1 METFKLLLFVVVA
14 LNVSVSFAIE
24 PVTVTTGIVA
34 GLSAL
39 WGYLDRTPCRLIE
52 CCDQFS
58 ISTNAKN
65 ITVLE
70 EVLRKNVY
78 GQHLMQDIVVR
89 ALRGHLLATDPKK
102 ALVLSFHG
110 TPGCGKSYVS
120 DFIAQSLYVKGMK
133 SQYVKKFVAG
143 SDFPDASKGHVYK
156 LKIADEI
163 RRIVH
168 KCERSLF
175 IFEDVQKMPSAV
187 LDAVVPFIDYHS
199 DIDGVD
205 FRKSI
210 FLFLSNTG
218 ASLINQRTLELWS
231 KGTQRE
237 NIIKLHDFEY
247 MIRQGAFNEE
257 GGLHKSDTIT
267 TSLID
272 HYIPFLPL
280 EEKHVRKC
288 IHDEFKKLGYPT
300 PPKGSVEKI
309 LEEMT
314 FMPDEVQLYSTT
326 GCKRVSAK
334 VTAYHYG
341 GKFSPF

>member
-1 METFKLLLFVVVA
+1 MKASISVWFLVA
-14 LNVSVSFAIE
+14 CNVGVSYAIE
-24 PVTVTTGIVA
+24 PVTVTAGIVA
-34 GLSAL
+34 AVSAL
-39 WGYLDRTPCRLIE
+39 WGYADKTHCRVME
-52 CCDQFS
+52 CCDLHS

-65 ITVLE
+65 ISVLE
-70 EVLRKNVY
+70 DVLRRNVY
-78 GQHLMQDIVVR
+78 GQHLMQDIVLR
-89 ALRGHLLATDPKK
+89 ALRGHMLASDPKK

-120 DFIAQSLYVKGMK
+120 DFIAQSLYVRGMK

-143 SDFPDASKGHVYK
+143 TDFPDASRGAVYK
-156 LKIADEI
+156 LKISKEI
-163 RRIVH
+163 QKTVE

-175 IFEDVQKMPSAV
+175 IFEDVQKMPPSV
-187 LDAVVPFIDYHS
+187 LDAVVPFIDYHT

-205 FRKSI
+205 YRKSI

-218 ASLINQRTLELWS
+218 ASYINQKTLELWS

-237 NIIKLHDFEY
+237 DIIKLHDFET

-257 GGLHKSDTIT
+257 GGLFKSETIT

-288 IHDEFKKLGYPT
+288 IHDEFLKLGYPT
-300 PPKGSVEKI
+300 SPPGAAELI

-314 FMPDEVQLYSTT
+314 FMPDDVHLYSVT

-341 GKFSPF
+341 KKFTSF